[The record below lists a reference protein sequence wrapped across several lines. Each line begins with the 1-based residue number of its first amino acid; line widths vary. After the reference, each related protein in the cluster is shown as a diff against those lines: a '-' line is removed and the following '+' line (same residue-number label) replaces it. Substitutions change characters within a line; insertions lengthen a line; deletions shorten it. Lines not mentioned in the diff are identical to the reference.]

1 MHGAISGAIS
11 GTKTSR
17 YCFVA
22 GTAVL
27 TESGLMAIEDIK
39 AGDTVWAALPE
50 TGQKELKKVVRTF
63 ENETSELV
71 HVKVEGEVISATPSH
86 PFYSPVKG
94 WTNASDLRAGDVL
107 VLQNGNYVIIEE
119 VQHEILES
127 PVKVYNFEVEDFHT
141 YYVGE
146 NSVLTHNKCKNSKK
160 AKKAQKVDNGPKYAK
175 YYKTRKQAFRAAKRD
190 AGIPRSA
197 QPSKVTGAFERDGK
211 TRLPGRDYYYSGK
224 KILNHTAGH
233 THADTGTKMGRHF
246 NYKKMHYFY

>member
-94 WTNASDLRAGDVL
+94 WTNAIDLRAGDVL

-146 NSVLTHNKCKNSKK
+146 NSVLTHNKCKAKKVPKKHVKVKVKGSPRAYKRVKGGTNGLKATKQRPNSVQSLYSKK
-160 AKKAQKVDNGPKYAK
+160 
-175 YYKTRKQAFRAAKRD
+175 T
-190 AGIPRSA
+190 
-197 QPSKVTGAFERDGK
+197 
-211 TRLPGRDYYYSGK
+211 GK
-224 KILNHTAGH
+224 KKQTRFF
-233 THADTGTKMGRHF
+233 DKDGRARYDIDYSHSNGDGSHKF
-246 NYKKMHYFY
+246 PHRHIWDWSKNPPRQGGR